1 MRALP
6 AFPLVV
12 LPVLL
17 ALPVSP
23 SAQKTQAA
31 RGEPGIPGKLLVS
44 GFGSDALHG
53 YRAHDGAVRGSIP
66 VAGPQCIVR
75 GPDQRL
81 YLCAE
86 KIDRVLRLDPAAPQA
101 PAPFV
106 WDDPSTPADE
116 NGPLDGPTA
125 AVFGPDG
132 DLYVASFETDQVLR
146 FDGRT
151 GAYLGVFVAAGSGG
165 LNGPDAG
172 TKFGSDGN
180 LYVPSFWNDRVL
192 RYDASGAFVDEF
204 VSFREGTLRQ
214 PRDLVEHE
222 GHWYV
227 ASSFNDRIL
236 RFDADGNALG
246 TFATINQP
254 YSLAFNAHDGD
265 LYAVSLANNAVR
277 RFDGQSGQF
286 VEALVPGGAG
296 GLVGAVYLFF
306 LE

>member
-6 AFPLVV
+6 AHLIVPLLV
-12 LPVLL
+12 LSAPL
-17 ALPVSP
+17 

-53 YRAHDGAVRGSIP
+53 YRAHDGAVRGSIA

-75 GPDQRL
+75 GPDQQL
-81 YLCAE
+81 YVCAE
-86 KIDRVLRLDPAAPQA
+86 KIDRVLRLDPETLQA

-106 WDDPSTPADE
+106 WDDPGTPADE

-132 DLYVASFETDQVLR
+132 DLYVASFETDQILR
-146 FDGRT
+146 FDGHT
-151 GAYLGVFVAAGSGG
+151 GAYEGIFVAAGSGG

-192 RYDASGAFVDEF
+192 RYDADGAFVDEF

-236 RFDADGNALG
+236 RFDLDGVYVDI
-246 TFATINQP
+246 FATLNQP
-254 YSLAFNAHDGD
+254 YSLAFNPHDGD

-277 RFDGQSGQF
+277 RFEGTSGQF
-286 VEALVPGGAG
+286 VEALVPGGTG
-296 GLVGAVYLFF
+296 GILGAVYLFF